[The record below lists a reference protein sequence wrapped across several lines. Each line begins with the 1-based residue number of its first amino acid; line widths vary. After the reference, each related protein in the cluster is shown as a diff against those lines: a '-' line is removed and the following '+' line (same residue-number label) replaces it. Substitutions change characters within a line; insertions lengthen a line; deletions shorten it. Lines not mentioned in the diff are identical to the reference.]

1 MTNLHLNFHLLP
13 KLTDLTMTNE
23 VCKFFQMSAVL
34 LTWCYVSNQTKDGV
48 HFVTK
53 HLSLQHTFSSHKR
66 DMQSWLW
73 HTYTVFNM
81 DTYHL
86 THRKNSLFLNLF
98 FFYYVW
104 YLNGT
109 SYNNKPESICTET
122 ESRHVDAKSLVI
134 IWL

>member
-23 VCKFFQMSAVL
+23 VRKFFQMSAVL

-98 FFYYVW
+98 FLLRMVFKCYIIH
-104 YLNGT
+104 
-109 SYNNKPESICTET
+109 NKPESICTET
-122 ESRHVDAKSLVI
+122 ESRHVDAKSIVI